1 MIYKKNKYMQ
11 QVDHLRPEELPVSVT
26 SSNNET
32 ISLKT
37 NHQKPEE
44 GIDNKGTEEEVEEID
59 TRTCFQKTCGKMGPG
74 SMRGCIFNLCI
85 LSLGTGSLALP
96 QKIGYMSLVASP
108 IVIFVAGAINYWTL
122 TILGDVARKHKL
134 RKYEDAVSL
143 LFSKN
148 LSHFLG
154 VVMVLNQAGMII
166 LYQVIMYKLLGGVI
180 NEVFSLGYTNVEEFV
195 ADSFWSQKKIKFLVC
210 YIITIAILFPL
221 CRLETISKM
230 RYASTFGI
238 LSLFLLIF
246 IVLVEC
252 PFFYQHNVV
261 KGKQKINIMDVS
273 PGFKKDLQFFQSIS
287 TIIYAFA
294 CHVGVFPVLNSL
306 RNPTRKRVQK
316 VFRRATLLDII
327 CYLIIGFS
335 GYLSQPEN
343 TPDLIVER
351 DKIFKND
358 FLMTIGQMLFIFTL
372 IAKIC
377 ANYNGLRTTLLILMN
392 YDPIEYP
399 ERVNFFITSI
409 SLGITTFIAVIFQK
423 ISDYISLIGSFCSV
437 FIAVVMPGM
446 IYIKDNGKKI
456 TSLNN
461 ILAVIFVI
469 IVSGFGLLTSYSTIN
484 CIIEHTKHME

>member
-1 MIYKKNKYMQ
+1 MIYKKNKYMH
-11 QVDHLRPEELPVSVT
+11 QVDNLSPEELPVS
-26 SSNNET
+26 SKPYNNET
-32 ISLKT
+32 ISLKS
-37 NHQKPEE
+37 
-44 GIDNKGTEEEVEEID
+44 NKTPIGMEEEIEEID
-59 TRTCFQKTCGKMGPG
+59 NRTCCQKTFGKMGPG

-85 LSLGTGSLALP
+85 LSLGTGCLALP
-96 QKIGYMSLVASP
+96 QKVGYMSIIATP
-108 IVIFVAGAINYWTL
+108 IVILVAGAINYWTL

-134 RKYEDAVSL
+134 RKYEDAVSK
-143 LFSKN
+143 LFNKN
-148 LSHFLG
+148 LSLFLG
-154 VVMVLNQAGMII
+154 IVMVLNQAGMII

-180 NEVFSLGYTNVEEFV
+180 NEVANLGFANVEEFV
-195 ADSFWSQKKIKFLVC
+195 ANSFWSRKTVKFLVC
-210 YIITIAILFPL
+210 YIITTTILFPL

-238 LSLFLLIF
+238 MSLFLLII
-246 IVLVEC
+246 IVLLEC

-261 KGKQKINIMDVS
+261 EKEQEINLMDLR
-273 PGFKKDLQFFQSIS
+273 PGFGKDLQFLQSIS

-306 RNPTRKRVQK
+306 HNPTRKRVQK
-316 VFRRATLLDII
+316 VFRRATILDIV

-358 FLMTIGQMLFIFTL
+358 FLMTIGQMLFIFCL

-399 ERVNFFITSI
+399 DKVNLAMTVI
-409 SLGITTFIAVIFQK
+409 SLGFTTFIAVIFQK

-446 IYIKDNGKKI
+446 IYIKDNDQKI

-469 IVSGFGLLTSYSTIN
+469 IVSGFGLLTSYSTII
-484 CIIEHTKHME
+484 CIIEHTK

>member
-1 MIYKKNKYMQ
+1 MIFKKNNLMN
-11 QVDHLRPEELPVSVT
+11 QVDNLRPEELPVSPN
-26 SSNNET
+26 SSTNET
-32 ISLKT
+32 ISLKS
-37 NHQKPEE
+37 NHNKPEE
-44 GIDNKGTEEEVEEID
+44 SSNTKISIGAEEEIEEID
-59 TRTCFQKTCGKMGPG
+59 TRTCFQKTFGKMGPG

-85 LSLGTGSLALP
+85 LSLGTGCLALP
-96 QKIGYMSLVASP
+96 QKVGYMSMVATP
-108 IVIFVAGAINYWTL
+108 IVIFVSGAINYWTL

-134 RKYEDAVSL
+134 RKYEDAVTK
-143 LFSKN
+143 LFNEK

-154 VVMVLNQAGMII
+154 VVMVLNQCGMII

-180 NEVFSLGYTNVEEFV
+180 NEVFKLGFANVEDFV
-195 ADSFWSQKKIKFLVC
+195 AESFWSHKKIKFLVC
-210 YIITIAILFPL
+210 YSITILVLFPL
-221 CRLETISKM
+221 CRLKTISRM

-238 LSLFLLIF
+238 MSLFLLIF

-252 PFFYQHNVV
+252 PFFYKRNVTE
-261 KGKQKINIMDVS
+261 GKQKINISDVS
-273 PGFKKDLQFFQSIS
+273 SGFGKDLQFFQSIS

-306 RNPTRKRVQK
+306 HNPTRKRVQK
-316 VFRRATLLDII
+316 VFRRATLLDIV

-358 FLMTIGQMLFIFTL
+358 FLMTIGQLLFIFTL

-377 ANYNGLRTTLLILMN
+377 ANYNGLRTTLLIFMN

-399 ERVNFFITSI
+399 NNVNFVMTVI
-409 SLGITTFIAVIFQK
+409 SLGTTTFIAVIFQK

-437 FIAVVMPGM
+437 FVAVVMPGM
-446 IYIKDNGKKI
+446 IYIKDNDKKI
-456 TSLNN
+456 TSFTNM
-461 ILAVIFVI
+461 LAIVFVVV
-469 IVSGFGLLTSYSTIN
+469 VSGFGLLTSYSTIN
-484 CIIEHTKHME
+484 CIIEHTK

>member
-1 MIYKKNKYMQ
+1 MLYKKRKYMQ
-11 QVDHLRPEELPVSVT
+11 QVDHIKPEDLPVSKD
-26 SSNNET
+26 SPNET
-32 ISLKT
+32 ISLK
-37 NHQKPEE
+37 NNQQNLESSS
-44 GIDNKGTEEEVEEID
+44 NKMESTSGEEVEEID
-59 TRTCFQKTCGKMGPG
+59 NRTCFQRTCGKMGPG

-96 QKIGYMSLVASP
+96 QKIGYMSMLASP
-108 IVIFVAGAINYWTL
+108 IVIFVSGAINYWTL
-122 TILGDVARKHKL
+122 TILGDVGRKYKL
-134 RKYEDAVSL
+134 RKYEDVVTK

-148 LSHFLG
+148 LSLFLA
-154 VVMVLNQAGMII
+154 VMMVFNQSGMII

-180 NEVFSLGYTNVEEFV
+180 NEFFSLGYSNVEEFV
-195 ADSFWSQKKIKFLVC
+195 AESFWSKKNVKFLVC
-210 YIITIAILFPL
+210 YFITITILFPL
-221 CRLETISKM
+221 CRLKTISKM

-252 PFFYQHNVV
+252 PFFYNHNVI
-261 KGKQKINIMDVS
+261 KRGQKINIMDVR
-273 PGFKKDLQFFQSIS
+273 PGFQKDMQFLQSIS

-306 RNPTRKRVQK
+306 HNPTRKRVQK
-316 VFRRATLLDII
+316 VFRRATLLDIV

-335 GYLSQPEN
+335 GYLSQPQN

-351 DKIFKND
+351 DKIFSTD
-358 FLMTIGQMLFIFTL
+358 FLMTLGQMLFIFCL

-377 ANYNGLRTTLLILMN
+377 ANYNGLRTTLLILLN

-399 ERVNFFITSI
+399 NNVNFIMTVI
-409 SLGITTFIAVIFQK
+409 SLGVTTFIAAIFQK

-446 IYIKDNGKKI
+446 IYIKDNDK
-456 TSLNN
+456 SLANIKN
-461 ILAVIFVI
+461 ILAILFVLI
-469 IVSGFGLLTSYSTIN
+469 LSMFGYNIQ
-484 CIIEHTKHME
+484 I

>member
-11 QVDHLRPEELPVSVT
+11 QVDHLRPEELPVSGT
-26 SSNNET
+26 STNNET
-32 ISLKT
+32 ISLKS
-37 NHQKPEE
+37 NHHKTGE
-44 GIDNKGTEEEVEEID
+44 GIDNKISEEEIEEID
-59 TRTCFQKTCGKMGPG
+59 TRTCFQKTFGKMGPG

-143 LFSKN
+143 LFNKN

-154 VVMVLNQAGMII
+154 IVMVLNQSGMII
-166 LYQVIMYKLLGGVI
+166 LYQVIMYA
-180 NEVFSLGYTNVEEFV
+180 NVENFV
-195 ADSFWSQKKIKFLVC
+195 AESFWSQKKIKFLVC
-210 YIITIAILFPL
+210 YLITITILFPL

-252 PFFYQHNVV
+252 PFFYKHNVIQ
-261 KGKQKINIMDVS
+261 GKQKINMMDVS
-273 PGFKKDLQFFQSIS
+273 PGFGKDLQFFQSIS

-306 RNPTRKRVQK
+306 RNPIRKRVQK

-351 DKIFKND
+351 DKIFRND

-399 ERVNFFITSI
+399 EKVNFLMTVI
-409 SLGITTFIAVIFQK
+409 SLGVTTFIAVIFQK

-446 IYIKDNGKKI
+446 IYIKDNEKKI

-461 ILAVIFVI
+461 ILAIIFVVV
-469 IVSGFGLLTSYSTIN
+469 VSGFGLLTSYSTIN
-484 CIIEHTKHME
+484 CIIEHTK